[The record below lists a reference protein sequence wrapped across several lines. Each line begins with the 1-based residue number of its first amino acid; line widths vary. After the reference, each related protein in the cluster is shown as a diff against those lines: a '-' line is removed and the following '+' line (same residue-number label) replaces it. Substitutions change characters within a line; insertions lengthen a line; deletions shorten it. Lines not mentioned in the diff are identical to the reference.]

1 MLAFLRVSIYK
12 TETGCKAGDKCLF
25 PHHRVDEQP
34 KQKATERLLFPKEE
48 RATTRMLCL
57 LWKLYHNWVASR
69 KTRMHWFLIEEN
81 SLGETRCKK
90 SWDQFEKYGWLSL
103 RYVKQV
109 SRKRRDHRLE
119 KYKSWHVRTG
129 PMKRLKDNSDVPE
142 ARHGTLPETYTSSKN
157 EATFHL
163 PAKEWVLP
171 AASTKEPEEREFAVD
186 SGTSAHIVSKRDL
199 DSAELETMR
208 TSRSPTT
215 VMTTNGEVQ
224 AREEATVYVKVVT
237 GMLLEE
243 TPAVLSPRE
252 ALRGS
257 WVFCSPKRSIELI
270 AIYPTIYHLWFLNCQ
285 RVHLLLHHLHHRI
298 LYLTLADTRKSSTRK
313 KWKYEWRASGR
324 PAAWTERNRKQ

>member
-1 MLAFLRVSIYK
+1 
-12 TETGCKAGDKCLF
+12 
-25 PHHRVDEQP
+25 
-34 KQKATERLLFPKEE
+34 
-48 RATTRMLCL
+48 
-57 LWKLYHNWVASR
+57 
-69 KTRMHWFLIEEN
+69 
-81 SLGETRCKK
+81 
-90 SWDQFEKYGWLSL
+90 
-103 RYVKQV
+103 
-109 SRKRRDHRLE
+109 
-119 KYKSWHVRTG
+119 
-129 PMKRLKDNSDVPE
+129 MKRLKDNSDVPE
-142 ARHGTLPETYTSSKN
+142 ARHGTLPKTYTSSKN

-186 SGTSAHIVSKRDL
+186 SGTSAHMVSKRDL

-257 WVFCSPKRSIELI
+257 WVFSPLDQRSKTTSHQKRSIELI
-270 AIYPTIYHLWFLNCQ
+270 AIYPTIYHLWFLNYQ

-324 PAAWTERNRKQ
+324 PAA